1 MYFLFTNPPLF
12 SSFLPFQRGE
22 EINFLGHTYMCAGAV
37 YRSIYII
44 NLRRNKAKIGERKKF
59 MTREELPKTANTK
72 SVKKNQNKFT
82 GVCIHDS
89 ISSSYPFFGLPP
101 SLKVIAMI
109 IYNSLRSYSH
119 SITGPLRYC
128 VKSSRPS

>member
-1 MYFLFTNPPLF
+1 
-12 SSFLPFQRGE
+12 
-22 EINFLGHTYMCAGAV
+22 MCAGAV

-44 NLRRNKAKIGERKKF
+44 NLRRNKAKIEEKKF
-59 MTREELPKTANTK
+59 MTREELPRTANTK
-72 SVKKNQNKFT
+72 SIKKNQNKFT
-82 GVCIHDS
+82 QVCIHDS
-89 ISSSYPFFGLPP
+89 ISSLYPFFGLLS

-119 SITGPLRYC
+119 SIIGPLRYC